1 MRGQTWQNETRE
13 WLFWNFCLSFPRGK
27 FTVAGGWDQSLI
39 KCWNIL
45 KSKLNLR
52 LLEIETTTQIGS
64 GVTLLT
70 NFIFSMSL
78 IAHIA
83 QSSCWPS
90 LAISRS
96 PGCWQVPHD
105 QCTWARLRSERNID
119 LPLAFFFKLSWL
131 IFNQVSSSIITAN
144 RQKLHWTSKITSDW
158 GQILIW
164 RPFYVFWWDLGDHIR
179 ACTCHLPVV
188 RRKMSTNIAIIVSA
202 YDSLQYQLRSL
213 NIVNIFTLS
222 QQGLRITDSIYIWQ
236 KIILFCLI
244 NILHFQQKK

>member
-1 MRGQTWQNETRE
+1 MLTGSSWSMHLSTSQE
-13 WLFWNFCLSFPRGK
+13 WEEYRFA
-27 FTVAGGWDQSLI
+27 TD
-39 KCWNIL
+39 
-45 KSKLNLR
+45 
-52 LLEIETTTQIGS
+52 
-64 GVTLLT
+64 
-70 NFIFSMSL
+70 
-78 IAHIA
+78 
-83 QSSCWPS
+83 
-90 LAISRS
+90 
-96 PGCWQVPHD
+96 
-105 QCTWARLRSERNID
+105 
-119 LPLAFFFKLSWL
+119 FFFKLSWL

-244 NILHFQQKK
+244 NILHFQQKKYEYWSHFCNKKCVHRLR